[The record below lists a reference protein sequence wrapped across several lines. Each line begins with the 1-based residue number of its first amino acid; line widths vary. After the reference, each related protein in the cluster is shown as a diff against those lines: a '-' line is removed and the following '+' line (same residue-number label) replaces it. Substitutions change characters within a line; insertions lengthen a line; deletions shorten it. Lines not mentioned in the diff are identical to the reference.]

1 MQQKPNHVNRL
12 IVRLL
17 DQVIVSVTQALAT
30 GSAAHEKS
38 NANKPLGGIV
48 AASLTPLA
56 VDGTVDIGRMK
67 QHFDWLFAQGCSFV
81 SPFGSTGE
89 GPSFSVAEKH
99 AALVA
104 LKAEGIDMSRV
115 IPAAMSA
122 AVDDTVSS
130 IKTALALDCR
140 AILIVPPYY
149 YGSASQAGIADF
161 FAACAA
167 PFGGNFPLDVV
178 LYHIPQ
184 MSKIAF
190 GTALIHE
197 LVARFPGRIVGIK
210 DSTGDR
216 DHSVM
221 LARTFPA
228 LRIFTGDDRV
238 LPDLLD
244 AGGAGMIGGLPN
256 IVAPDLCAFF
266 ANPKG
271 EQAKSIMERAAL
283 RIVAVDDHGGIAA
296 LKAIKAEAYKD
307 DAWTRHKAP
316 LRPIDKDSYASLRAI
331 FVNTAFEF

>member
-1 MQQKPNHVNRL
+1 MGKAAQDL
-12 IVRLL
+12 
-17 DQVIVSVTQALAT
+17 SS
-30 GSAAHEKS
+30 SAKV
-38 NANKPLGGIV
+38 LGGIV
-48 AASLTPLA
+48 AASLTPVTA
-56 VDGTVDIGRMK
+56 DGQVDIDRMK
-67 QHFDWLFAQGCSFV
+67 RHFDWLFASGCSFI

-104 LKAEGIDMSRV
+104 LQGAGVDMSRV

-122 AVDDTVSS
+122 AIDDTVAS
-130 IKTALALDCR
+130 IRTAKALGCR
-140 AILIVPPYY
+140 AVLIVPPYY
-149 YGSASQAGIADF
+149 YGSASQGGIADF

-184 MSKIAF
+184 MSKIGF
-190 GTALIHE
+190 STTLIE
-197 LVARFPGRIVGIK
+197 TLVARFPNRIVGIK
-210 DSTGDR
+210 DSTGNR

-221 LARTFPA
+221 LARTFPT

-238 LPDLLD
+238 LPDLLE

-266 ANPKG
+266 ADPKG
-271 EQAKSIMERAAL
+271 AQSAAIMERAAR
-283 RIVAVDDHGGIAA
+283 RIVAIDDFGGIAA
-296 LKAIKAEAYKD
+296 LKAIKAEFYRD

-316 LRPIDKDSYASLRAI
+316 LRAIDAETYAKLRAAFI
-331 FVNTAFEF
+331 ASAFEF